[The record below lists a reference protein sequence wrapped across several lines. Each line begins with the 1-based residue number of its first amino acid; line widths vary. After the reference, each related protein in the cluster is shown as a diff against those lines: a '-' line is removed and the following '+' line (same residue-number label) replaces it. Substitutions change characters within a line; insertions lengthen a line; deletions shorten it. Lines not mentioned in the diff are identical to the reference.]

1 MTTQLQQPTL
11 QLNGVIDIFKSCE
24 YHEDNQMQT
33 EPIITT
39 NNMSV
44 DDVAAWITEKAQ
56 ALQKLQSLRAERD
69 REIRDHERTISRLD
83 EDIIKWEERCTLTV
97 QPQ

>member
-1 MTTQLQQPTL
+1 
-11 QLNGVIDIFKSCE
+11 
-24 YHEDNQMQT
+24 MQT

-44 DDVAAWITEKAQ
+44 DDVAQWITEKAQ
-56 ALQKLQSLRAERD
+56 TIQKLQLLHAERD

-83 EDIIKWEERCTLTV
+83 EDIIKWEDRCALTV

>member
-1 MTTQLQQPTL
+1 M
-11 QLNGVIDIFKSCE
+11 GE
-24 YHEDNQMQT
+24 NQMQT

-56 ALQKLQSLRAERD
+56 SIQKLQSLRAERD

-83 EDIIKWEERCTLTV
+83 EDIIKWEDRCALTV

>member
-1 MTTQLQQPTL
+1 MS
-11 QLNGVIDIFKSCE
+11 DILHLGYQKVGE
-24 YHEDNQMQT
+24 NQMQT

-56 ALQKLQSLRAERD
+56 SIQKLQSLRAERD

-83 EDIIKWEERCTLTV
+83 EDIIKWEDRCALTV

>member
-1 MTTQLQQPTL
+1 
-11 QLNGVIDIFKSCE
+11 
-24 YHEDNQMQT
+24 MQT

-39 NNMSV
+39 SLSV
-44 DDVAAWITEKAQ
+44 DEVAAWITEKAQ

-69 REIRDHERTISRLD
+69 REIRDHERTISRID

>member
-1 MTTQLQQPTL
+1 
-11 QLNGVIDIFKSCE
+11 
-24 YHEDNQMQT
+24 MQT

-39 NNMSV
+39 SLSV
-44 DDVAAWITEKAQ
+44 DEVAAWITEKAQ

>member
-1 MTTQLQQPTL
+1 
-11 QLNGVIDIFKSCE
+11 
-24 YHEDNQMQT
+24 MQT

-56 ALQKLQSLRAERD
+56 SLQKLESLRAERD

-83 EDIIKWEERCTLTV
+83 EDIIKWEERCALTV

>member
-1 MTTQLQQPTL
+1 MS
-11 QLNGVIDIFKSCE
+11 DILHLGYQKVGE
-24 YHEDNQMQT
+24 NQMQT

-56 ALQKLQSLRAERD
+56 SIQKLQSLRAERD

>member
-1 MTTQLQQPTL
+1 MS
-11 QLNGVIDIFKSCE
+11 DILHLGYQKVGE
-24 YHEDNQMQT
+24 NQMQT

-44 DDVAAWITEKAQ
+44 DDVSAWITEKAQ
-56 ALQKLQSLRAERD
+56 SIQKLQSLRAERD

-83 EDIIKWEERCTLTV
+83 EDIIKWEDRCALTV